1 MNLSYNLIALHD
13 AEDDKR
19 KNDNYIFH
27 FSQSNSIKRAAIVKY
42 HIVKVNVKVLF
53 IEIFNYFE
61 ICSNK
66 LPNLQ

>member
-19 KNDNYIFH
+19 KNDIFH